1 MKLSYF
7 YPLVGFVIPTVVI
20 GYGVVIPRSCIAGI
34 NELTVG
40 FATSVIGACATY
52 YFGVRAV
59 SKDLN
64 LGGW

>member
-1 MKLSYF
+1 MKLRHF
-7 YPLVGFVIPTVVI
+7 YPLIGFVIPTVVI
-20 GYGVVIPRSCIAGI
+20 GYGIVIPRSCIAGI
-34 NELTVG
+34 NDLTVG

-64 LGGW
+64 SGGT